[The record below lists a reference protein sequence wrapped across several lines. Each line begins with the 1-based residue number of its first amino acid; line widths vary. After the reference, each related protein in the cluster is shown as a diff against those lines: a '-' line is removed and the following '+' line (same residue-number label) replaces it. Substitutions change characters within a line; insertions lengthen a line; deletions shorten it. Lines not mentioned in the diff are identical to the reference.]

1 MSLLKTTRLTQQENK
16 FEIEIPQECMK
27 ELGWRKGY
35 ILEIDIKDS
44 KAIIKKLHGFVGK

>member
-1 MSLLKTTRLTQQENK
+1 MSLLKTTRLTQLGDK

-35 ILEIDIKDS
+35 ILEIDVKES
-44 KAIIKKLHGFVGK
+44 KAIIKKMSGFVGT